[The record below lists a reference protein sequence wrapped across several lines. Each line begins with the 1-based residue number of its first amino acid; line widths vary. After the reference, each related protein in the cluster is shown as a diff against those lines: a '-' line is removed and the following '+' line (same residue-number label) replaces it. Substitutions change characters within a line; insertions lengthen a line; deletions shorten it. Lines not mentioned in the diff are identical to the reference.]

1 MRSILAALL
10 IVSAAPAFAAGD
22 VEKPLQQDWSFDG
35 VFGTFD
41 KPAIQRGF
49 QVYKEV
55 CSTCH
60 GLNRVAMR
68 TLQDAGFSE
77 AEVKSLAA
85 SYMVMDGPNDDGE
98 MFERPGRP
106 SDKLPSPYPNEQA
119 ARAVNNGA
127 YPLDLSLI
135 TKARADGPNY
145 VYSLLTGY
153 KDAPAYLC
161 KEVDDEG
168 ACVKFH
174 RIGPQEAEEVLKAQ
188 KEAEEA
194 AKDDVAETADAAA
207 DAPKEKVEEEKK
219 LAKKGDLFF
228 CSAIVHNEEV
238 VDGKTVKTEGCT
250 EMGKTMHYN
259 PYFAGKQIAMV
270 APLHTEGQVE
280 YQDEKTKATVEQ
292 MSHDVVNFLQWAAE
306 PEMENRKRMGIRV
319 MIFLVFFTVFFYI
332 AKKRIWSRIH

>member
-22 VEKPLQQDWSFDG
+22 VEHPLQQDWSFDG

-60 GLNRVAMR
+60 SMNRVALR

-85 SYMVMDGPNDDGE
+85 SYTVTDGPNDDGE

-106 SDKLPSPYPNEQA
+106 SDKLPAPYPNEQA

-145 VYSLLTGY
+145 VYSLITGY

-161 KEVDDEG
+161 KEVNDEG
-168 ACVKFH
+168 ACIKFH
-174 RIGPQEAEEVLKAQ
+174 RIGPQEAQEVLKEKQ
-188 KEAEEA
+188 EAEEA
-194 AKDDVAETADAAA
+194 TKDDVAENAAKAEATEEAKADV
-207 DAPKEKVEEEKK
+207 KE
-219 LAKKGDLFF
+219 GDLFF

-270 APLHTEGQVE
+270 VPLHTEGQVE
-280 YQDEKTKATVEQ
+280 YQDEKTKATVDQ
-292 MSHDVVNFLQWAAE
+292 MAHDVVNFLQWAAE
-306 PEMENRKRMGIRV
+306 PEMESRKRMGIRV
-319 MIFLVFFTVFFYI
+319 IIFLGFFTVFFYI